1 MRAGVQVSISNTSPW
16 RTLGGWPSAQEMVTM
31 VTNSPFWEWKHPHTP
46 TTATDVVWPA
56 HDGHK
61 PAVHHWRPV
70 QIPDLSRTLC
80 SPGKGNTAKM
90 FGTWSW
96 RLAARSCTSVL
107 PVTLCDTRQVPHLCN
122 SISSNGDSDDVDN
135 LPTGS
140 PNRVIN
146 ARETFRHRGC
156 AARHPPLHAA
166 VSSFTPM
173 SCRNRSVDSSW
184 GQGRGRGLSL
194 NEKKR
199 EKSGVVT
206 QASNPRIQEKRQE
219 DSSRLASAPP
229 G

>member
-1 MRAGVQVSISNTSPW
+1 MDTSQLC
-16 RTLGGWPSAQEMVTM
+16 TTGG
-31 VTNSPFWEWKHPHTP
+31 
-46 TTATDVVWPA
+46 
-56 HDGHK
+56 
-61 PAVHHWRPV
+61 
-70 QIPDLSRTLC
+70 LSRYQI
-80 SPGKGNTAKM
+80 SPELSVAQGKAKTAKM

-107 PVTLCDTRQVPHLCN
+107 PVTLCDTRQVPHLCS

-140 PNRVIN
+140 PNHVIN

-156 AARHPPLHAA
+156 AAKHPPLHAT

-194 NEKKR
+194 NEKKKR
-199 EKSGVVT
+199 EVRCGDTGLESQNSGEEAGRQF
-206 QASNPRIQEKRQE
+206 QASLS
-219 DSSRLASAPP
+219 SSRVTYGPAGRPQK
-229 G
+229 